1 MLAVANSSS
10 IAYDQYMLAGSQFGC
25 SSKTVLGVIA
35 NQPAVLAGVLDVTA
49 NVLFLLA
56 SRLGLLT
63 LVGVIG
69 AMYPASTLVLARTV
83 LKERMAP
90 HQLVG
95 LGLAVVAVVGIALG

>member
-1 MLAVANSSS
+1 MMLKSRPKGHEKVGVQLALVAG
-10 IAYDQYMLAGSQFGC
+10 L
-25 SSKTVLGVIA
+25 
-35 NQPAVLAGVLDVTA
+35 LDVTA

-90 HQLVG
+90 HQLAG
-95 LGLAVVAVVGIALG
+95 LALAVVAVAGIALG